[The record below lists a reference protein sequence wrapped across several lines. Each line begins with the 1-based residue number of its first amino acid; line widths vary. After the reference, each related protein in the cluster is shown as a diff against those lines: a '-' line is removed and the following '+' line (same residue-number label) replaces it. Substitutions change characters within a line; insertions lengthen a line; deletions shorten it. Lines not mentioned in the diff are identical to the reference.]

1 LIDPAPSV
9 RQTSKNPAGDQLRD
23 ADPDRRSFLGLTTAA
38 AVLAIY
44 GQRGAESYF
53 GEAVSVTEHALQ
65 AAYFA
70 QLDGAPA
77 VLIIASLL
85 HDVGH
90 LIDPAPEQIAEWTSD
105 ARHEV
110 GGASWLAVRFGRE
123 VSEPVRLHVAAK
135 RYLCAS
141 DPGYLRLLS
150 AASVRTLQLQGGAMT
165 PAETAKFEAEPYF
178 REAVQLRRWDDRA
191 KVAGLST
198 PDLQHYAPLIERFA
212 AAS

>member
-1 LIDPAPSV
+1 MSL
-9 RQTSKNPAGDQLRD
+9 
-23 ADPDRRSFLGLTTAA
+23 AA
-38 AVLAIY
+38 EVLAIY
-44 GQRGAESYF
+44 GERGAEAYF
-53 GEAVSVTEHALQ
+53 GESVSVTEHALQ
-65 AAYFA
+65 AAHCA

-85 HDVGH
+85 HDIGH

-110 GGASWLAVRFGRE
+110 CGASWLAVRFGPS

-141 DPGYLRLLS
+141 EPGYLELLS
-150 AASVRTLQLQGGAMT
+150 AASIRTLQLQGGAMT
-165 PAETAKFEAEPYF
+165 RAETAKFEAEPYH

-198 PDLQHYAPLIERFA
+198 PDLHHYVALIERSA
-212 AAS
+212 IAP